1 MQNSNA
7 TNTQN
12 QLQNDLHKQIEQINF
27 QGNEEQ
33 EQHYLTIQYNQQKI
47 QHNNKQPSQ
56 NILAK
61 REKNKA
67 L

>member
-12 QLQNDLHKQIEQINF
+12 QLQNDLHKQMEQINF

-33 EQHYLTIQYNQQKI
+33 EQHYLTIQYEKTSKAKI
-47 QHNNKQPSQ
+47 NG
-56 NILAK
+56 
-61 REKNKA
+61 
-67 L
+67 